1 MKIGIGMI
9 FFDDL
14 NSLEHCLPTLEADTI
29 YAIDGRFKD
38 FLSPHSLS
46 TDGSREFLKSFN
58 NVKLIDAP
66 DLSQVDKRNI
76 YLKEC
81 KEDFIFM
88 VDSDH
93 WIEGNWNEFREEID
107 TKVNE
112 KNGYGYWFLVED
124 VTRKKIH
131 QQCLGYYKPNE
142 VTYRHRHDWFEA
154 QGERILPK
162 SHNGKYTEL
171 HSLKV
176 YNDQSLRTSKRR
188 HEGNLWRR
196 KNRIKEFDKTKHFD
210 NENRLKRQI
219 HKMLLRFRVPRY

>member
-1 MKIGIGMI
+1 MI

-14 NSLEHCLPTLEADTI
+14 NSLEHCLATLDADTI

-38 FLSPHSLS
+38 FSSPYSLS

-81 KEDFIFM
+81 KEDFLFM

-107 TKVNE
+107 MKVNE
-112 KNGYGYWFLVED
+112 KNGYGYWFLLED

-131 QQCLGYYKPNE
+131 QQCLGFYKPNE

-188 HEGNLWRR
+188 HEGNSWRR

-219 HKMLLRFRVPRY
+219 HKILLRFRVPRY